1 MNIINSAGKW
11 LMKKRL
17 NQIEHFMQNPEE
29 AQSRDLQYLLKTAQN
44 TFYGKKFRFG
54 QIDTIREFQEQV
66 PLTTYEDLFPYIQ
79 KQMKGEQNVLWPSPI
94 KWFAKSSG
102 TTSDKSKFIPVSQES
117 LEGCHYKGGRDMLA
131 LYIRNYPDTKIFTGK
146 NLSVGG
152 SQENS
157 FGDKRSPIHTG
168 NISAIMMQNLPF
180 WAQSSRTPGLEVTMM
195 NNWEEKVKKIA
206 EITSRQNV
214 ASMAGSPM
222 WILLLLQYMMKKQ
235 GVRYI
240 QEIWPNLE
248 VFFHGS
254 VSFTPYRPL
263 FQQIDYG
270 DSLRYMEIY
279 NATEGFFGLQDQPN
293 DPALLL
299 MLNYGI
305 FYEFIPA
312 EDFNKEQPRVLTLQE
327 VEAGKNYSL
336 IISTSSGL
344 WRYKIGDTI
353 RFTSVRPYRFNI
365 SGRTKHCINIFGED
379 LFIEHAEKGLAAAC
393 KETGAIIEN
402 YTAAPRY
409 YDQGKKGT
417 HEWVVEFVQPP
428 QDLRAFTKAL
438 DKGIQEVNEDYF
450 EKRKGN
456 TAIEEPVVREVAP
469 GTFYTWLKKHDKLG
483 GQHKIPRL
491 SNSRELVEELLSLH
505 PEKREVG

>member
-17 NQIEHFMQNPEE
+17 HQIEHFMQNPEE
-29 AQSRDLQYLLKTAQN
+29 AQIQDLQYLLKTAQN
-44 TFYGKKFRFG
+44 TSFGKKYRFSR
-54 QIDTIREFQEQV
+54 IRTVSEFQEQV
-66 PLTTYEDLFPYIQ
+66 PLSSYEDLFPYINR
-79 KQMKGEQNVLWPSPI
+79 QMKGEQNVLWPTPI

-102 TTSDKSKFIPVSQES
+102 TTSDKSKFIPVSQEA
-117 LEGCHYKGGRDMLA
+117 LEGCHFKGGRDMVA
-131 LYIRNYPDTKIFTGK
+131 LYIRNNPDTRIFTGK

-157 FGDKRSPIHTG
+157 FADKNSPVHTG
-168 NISAIMMQNLPF
+168 NISAIVMQNLPS
-180 WAQSSRTPGLEVTMM
+180 WAQFSRTPGLEVTMM

-206 EITSRQNV
+206 EITSRQKV
-214 ASMAGSPM
+214 SSMAGSPM
-222 WILLLLQYMMKKQ
+222 WIMLLLQYIMKKQ
-235 GVRYI
+235 GMRFI
-240 QEIWPNLE
+240 QEIWTDLE

-254 VSFTPYRPL
+254 VSFSPYRPL
-263 FQQIDYG
+263 FQQIDR
-270 DSLRYMEIY
+270 DNSLRYMEIY
-279 NATEGFFGLQDQPN
+279 NATEGFFGLQDRPN
-293 DPALLL
+293 DDAMLL

-312 EDFNKEQPRVLTLQE
+312 EDFNSENPRVIPLQE
-327 VEAGKNYSL
+327 VQAGKNYSL

-353 RFTSVRPYRFNI
+353 RFSSVQPYRFTI

-409 YDQGKKGT
+409 YGQGKKGT
-417 HEWVVEFVQPP
+417 HEWVVEFVKAPH
-428 QDLRAFTKAL
+428 DLQSFTKAL

-456 TAIEEPVVREVAP
+456 TAIEEPVVREVP
-469 GTFYTWLKKHDKLG
+469 SGTFYSWLKKHDKLG

-491 SNSRELVEELLSLH
+491 SNSRELVEELLSLQ
-505 PEKREVG
+505 PEKKELS